1 MISLTFLSYEVDVI
15 NKLSKEVNFS
25 GASEIKKQFMAG

>member
-1 MISLTFLSYEVDVI
+1 MISLTFLSYEIDII

-25 GASEIKKQFMAG
+25 GASAIKKRFMAG